1 MGFSNGAFCKVWKI
15 EHKSQTWA
23 RVNLSVS
30 VKDRDT
36 GEYSTEFSG
45 FVDFF
50 GTANVQHL
58 SRHKE
63 GDRIQLERVDVRTPK
78 DEETGKYYT
87 NYICWSFKDIEE
99 NSGGG
104 SSTRKQKK
112 PVDDGEVEV
121 PDEPDDDYPF

>member
-1 MGFSNGAFCKVWKI
+1 MGFRSGAYAKIWKI
-15 EHKSQTWA
+15 EHRSQTWA

-30 VKDRDT
+30 TKDKET
-36 GEYSTEFSG
+36 GEYETLFTG

-63 GDRIQLERVDVRTPK
+63 GDRIQLDRVTVRTPK

-87 NYICWSFKDIEE
+87 NFICWEFKDADGE
-99 NSGGG
+99 SGGKQ
-104 SSTRKQKK
+104 TRASK
-112 PVDDGEVEV
+112 PVDSGEIEA
-121 PDEPDDDYPF
+121 DEPESDDYPF